1 MWKKDG
7 LSFQDKVDNTLEFL
21 QRQRRKYCEE
31 TPPLV
36 YLNKRRQLSTVE
48 LDSEE
53 HDAELYEF
61 VQHFKKAN
69 RAYWKKCFKQGH
81 LENIESIKQ
90 FNASES
96 LRCHYNRKFK

>member
-21 QRQRRKYCEE
+21 QGQKRKYFEAIETTPIEE

-36 YLNKRRQLSTVE
+36 YLNKRRQLSTVK
-48 LDSEE
+48 LDNEE

-69 RAYWKKCFKQGH
+69 RTY
-81 LENIESIKQ
+81 
-90 FNASES
+90 
-96 LRCHYNRKFK
+96 